1 MSTGTLLA
9 SLQKKLATSQGI
21 PAHTLQHKDVTA
33 SRIAS
38 IEALAR
44 KHMNKYWLLDAGWSF
59 GWHNRLTHLGT
70 CFYRTKEIKLSKKWT
85 LAQLEQDAISGSTA
99 GIDKITDTIKHEIA
113 HALAPRGSK
122 HGPAWVAM
130 CLVTGANPSRV
141 AQNLSV
147 TREDV
152 QAPLYVMRDTT
163 RGNRIVKRYYRKPSQ
178 RVFDRIHTYRI
189 PGREAETIGK
199 IVLEKYIQEVV
210 PVSESSDLLEL

>member
-9 SLQKKLATSQGI
+9 SLQKKLAASQGI
-21 PAHTLQHKDVTA
+21 PAHTLQSKDVTA

-85 LAQLEQDAISGSTA
+85 LAQLQSDAISGSTA

-113 HALAPRGSK
+113 HALAPR
-122 HGPAWVAM
+122 
-130 CLVTGANPSRV
+130 

-210 PVSESSDLLEL
+210 SVSESSDLLEL